1 MSNMDPVITVRRLQ
15 RETPAVLREVQEL
28 DRPVTVTRNGVEV
41 ARILPISPAERLWRS
56 WVRESGGDPD
66 DPRLRPAGELPLPD
80 PDPERPL
87 SEVLGELRALE
98 R

>member
-1 MSNMDPVITVRRLQ
+1 MDPVITVRRLQ

-28 DRPVTVTRNGVEV
+28 ARPMMVTRDGEEV
-41 ARILPISPAERLWRS
+41 ARLVPISPAERLWRS

-66 DPRLRPAGELPLPD
+66 DARLQVWSGQRRTEPRPGKT
-80 PDPERPL
+80 L
-87 SEVLGELRALE
+87 SEVLAEQRADE